1 MSELYSP
8 VYLVDHLARRA
19 SCPPDTVWLILLE
32 LFPWITRVTC
42 GPDPTGYA
50 LTSADA
56 AQVEKHLWAY
66 LDDELVRE
74 NEPSI
79 QPRPRPIGQR
89 VFTSALAATIPQNY
103 SLHLCKLQTAQDCT
117 S

>member
-32 LFPWITRVTC
+32 LFPWITRVTY
-42 GPDPTGYA
+42 GPDPTGYV
-50 LTSADA
+50 LTVADA
-56 AQVEKHLWAY
+56 ARAEKRLWAY
-66 LDDELVRE
+66 LDDKLVRE

-89 VFTSALAATIPQNY
+89 AFTPALAATIPQNY

>member
-42 GPDPTGYA
+42 GPDPTGYV
-50 LTSADA
+50 LTAADSARA
-56 AQVEKHLWAY
+56 EKRLWAY

-89 VFTSALAATIPQNY
+89 AFTPALAATIPTNKTACT
-103 SLHLCKLQTAQDCT
+103 HKLYEV

>member
-8 VYLVDHLARRA
+8 VYLVDHLARRT
-19 SCPPDTVWLILLE
+19 SCPPNTVWLILLE
-32 LFPWITRVTC
+32 LFPWVTHVTY

-50 LTSADA
+50 LTPADA

-89 VFTSALAATIPQNY
+89 VFTSALSATILQNY
-103 SLHLCKLQTAQDCT
+103 SNNNHKKENVL
-117 S
+117 

>member
-8 VYLVDHLARRA
+8 AYLVDHLARRA

-32 LFPWITRVTC
+32 LFPWITRVTY
-42 GPDPTGYA
+42 GPDPTGYV
-50 LTSADA
+50 LTAADA
-56 AQVEKHLWAY
+56 ARAEKRLWAY
-66 LDDELVRE
+66 LDDELIRE

-89 VFTSALAATIPQNY
+89 AFTPALATTIPQNY
-103 SLHLCKLQTAQDCT
+103 SRDHHKI
-117 S
+117 